1 MSRKLEIDNRVVQD
15 MIARGSTIKQIA
27 DTCNVSATTMK
38 KYFKDLSLKTQ
49 TMLQRESSIC
59 LKHNIE
65 FAQRTDGKRVC
76 MKCNSDGVTE
86 HRKRLKVKAVEYLGG
101 KCERCGYDKSI
112 AALDF
117 HHKDPT
123 EKDFG
128 ISDEGITR
136 SWEVIQH
143 ELDKCMLVC
152 ANCHREIHEE
162 LNLEN

>member
-1 MSRKLEIDNRVVQD
+1 MSRKLKIDNRVVQE
-15 MIARGSTIKQIA
+15 MIANGSTIQQIA
-27 DTCNVSATTMK
+27 NTCNVSATTMK
-38 KYFKDLSLKTQ
+38 KYFKDYSLKTH
-49 TMLQRESSIC
+49 TMLQRESTTC
-59 LKHNIE
+59 LKHNVE
-65 FAQRTDGKRVC
+65 FSQRTDGKRVC
-76 MKCNSDGVTE
+76 LKCNAEGVTE
-86 HRKRLKVKAVEYLGG
+86 HRKRLKIRAVEYLGG
-101 KCERCGYDKSI
+101 KCQRCGYNKSI

-117 HHKDPT
+117 HHKDQI

-136 SWEVIQH
+136 SWETIRV